1 MKYILLTF
9 TAILAASSISYSA
22 FGSNLI
28 QTGVADDLIEYTG
41 GNTFNP
47 GTSISSGLATGEQQ
61 ILQPNGSVS
70 SGGLSTN
77 VTIDN
82 SGAECS
88 QTKSCESMGYTKSAS
103 DCQDGGIKCPWDA
116 SKMYCKTPTCPKYYY
131 KDCAKENR
139 QWRNDLSTYKTLS
152 DGSKCYACTSD
163 CSDYL
168 GYISSMPNSSTI
180 GTGCNYK
187 TYNSCSPVMINVPTS
202 TGSTTKTCYLCQ
214 INTYGE
220 GRGVLRN
227 CAGKKYCCGSGGNS
241 MTCENVQ
248 SGVGGCVNFFDG

>member
-28 QTGVADDLIEYTG
+28 QTGVADKQIEFTG
-41 GNTFNP
+41 GSTFNP

-61 ILQPNGSVS
+61 ILQPNSSVS

-88 QTKSCESMGYTKSAS
+88 QTKSCEAMGYTKSAS
-103 DCQDGGIKCPWDA
+103 ECQDGGVKCPWDA
-116 SKMYCKTPTCPKYYY
+116 SKMYCKTPACPEHYY
-131 KDCAKENR
+131 KDCAKIDSHWSN
-139 QWRNDLSTYKTLS
+139 NTSKVKTLS
-152 DGSKCYACTSD
+152 DGSKCYSCMSS
-163 CSDYL
+163 CSAYGYL
-168 GYISSMPNSSTI
+168 ATLPNSSIIGVGCNYKAYNSCSTFTISMPNST
-180 GTGCNYK
+180 GTY
-187 TYNSCSPVMINVPTS
+187 SQ
-202 TGSTTKTCYLCQ
+202 TCHNC
-214 INTYGE
+214 IRNPYGE

-227 CAGKKYCCGSGGNS
+227 CSGKQYCCGSGGNS
-241 MTCENVQ
+241 MTCENVI
-248 SGVGGCVNFFDG
+248 SGVGGCISYTN